1 MPSLLGLQYLLQG
14 TVLVLP
20 TWSGWHFSLPYPM
33 VRESWAGVLISW
45 QDQLSLLFLFPSSP
59 FPPPQLSALSHLS
72 LLFLSLYACVS
83 IHICPGKPPET
94 TLWAVPLRHS
104 SLRRGWRGQM

>member
-1 MPSLLGLQYLLQG
+1 MPILQYMLQG

-20 TWSGWHFSLPYPM
+20 TWSGWHFSLTYPM

-59 FPPPQLSALSHLS
+59 FPPL
-72 LLFLSLYACVS
+72 
-83 IHICPGKPPET
+83 
-94 TLWAVPLRHS
+94 
-104 SLRRGWRGQM
+104 